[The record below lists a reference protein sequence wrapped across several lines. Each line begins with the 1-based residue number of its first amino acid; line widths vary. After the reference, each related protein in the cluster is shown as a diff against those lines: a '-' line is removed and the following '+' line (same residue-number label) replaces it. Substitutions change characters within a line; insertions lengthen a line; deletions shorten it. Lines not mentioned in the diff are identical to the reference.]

1 MMNILSLYL
10 LVILSLAIS
19 FGIFGSFAIWEKN
32 SFFGHTFSHS
42 LLLPLS
48 IALLFGATDNYFILF
63 STIILAIVFVCIFYY
78 FGKKN
83 TIYYSQDTILV
94 IVSFFC
100 MALAFI
106 INSIQVKKIDVM
118 SYLSGDILLINNLD
132 IAIFYII
139 SAFLI
144 LFLLKFNKILILH
157 SISTDLAI
165 STNKN
170 TDLIYVIF
178 LTMQAIFIAIAARAI
193 GVLLISATL
202 LMPSILARLFSKN
215 PMQMIF
221 LSVIVG
227 FVVMFCGA
235 VLSVIINIQFAP
247 IVIVLYCI
255 FLFIACFIK

>member
-1 MMNILSLYL
+1 
-10 LVILSLAIS
+10 
-19 FGIFGSFAIWEKN
+19 
-32 SFFGHTFSHS
+32 
-42 LLLPLS
+42 
-48 IALLFGATDNYFILF
+48 
-63 STIILAIVFVCIFYY
+63 
-78 FGKKN
+78 
-83 TIYYSQDTILV
+83 
-94 IVSFFC
+94 